1 MRDIKLVEN
10 EIYKQLGLS
19 LESISV
25 VNLVDFIIEYAY
37 TSHSSDVHIHPGGD
51 GVRIRF
57 RVDGLLRDVF
67 PKEKISTDLHHEIV
81 SRIKVISG
89 LRTDEHSLPQDGRFR
104 VKLEGTEEVDVRVSI
119 MPTYYGENAV
129 MRILAETRGF
139 TLKDLG
145 FGPKDLAK
153 VEHAIRKPYGM
164 ILAAGPTSSGKTT
177 TLYTMLKELN
187 KPESSIITIE
197 DPIEYS
203 LEGTTQI
210 QVDDKTGLT
219 FASGLRS
226 ILRQD
231 PNTVMVGEI
240 RDEET
245 AAIAVN
251 AALTGHLVLS
261 TLHTNNAATTFPRL
275 MDMGVQPFLVAS
287 TVNIAV
293 GQRLVR
299 QVCENCKKSRVL
311 NSTETESLAEI
322 FPKDEVMKN
331 KKFYQGEGCEK
342 CNGTGYEGRLGIREV
357 LEVTNDIREL
367 IMKRASSQEIE
378 EAAVKAGMTTMLVDG
393 FQKAAKG
400 LTTIEEVLRII
411 HE

>member
-1 MRDIKLVEN
+1 
-10 EIYKQLGLS
+10 
-19 LESISV
+19 

-37 TSHSSDVHIHPGGD
+37 TSRSSDVHIQPEGEA
-51 GVRIRF
+51 VRIRF

-67 PKEKISTDLHHEIV
+67 PGEKISKELHHEMI

-89 LRTDEHSLPQDGRFR
+89 LRTDEHSMPQDGRFR
-104 VKLEGTEEVDVRVSI
+104 VKLESAEEVDVRVSI

-139 TLKDLG
+139 ALKDIG
-145 FGPKDLAK
+145 FGAKDLVK
-153 VEHAIRKPYGM
+153 VEHAIKKPYGM
-164 ILAAGPTSSGKTT
+164 VLASGPTSSGKTT
-177 TLYTMLKELN
+177 TLYTMLKELD
-187 KPESSIITIE
+187 KPETSIITIE

-203 LEGTTQI
+203 LAGTTQI
-210 QVDDKTGLT
+210 QVEDKTGLT

-231 PNTVMVGEI
+231 PNVVMVGEI

-261 TLHTNNAATTFPRL
+261 TLHTNDAATAFPRL
-275 MDMGVQPFLVAS
+275 IDMGVQPFLVAS

-299 QVCENCKKSRVL
+299 SICSNCKKERVL
-311 NSTETESLAEI
+311 TLAEISSLAEI
-322 FPKDEVMKN
+322 FPKDAVMKA
-331 KKFYQGEGCEK
+331 KTFYQGTGCEV
-342 CNGTGYEGRLGIREV
+342 CSGSGYEGRLGIREV
-357 LEVTNDIREL
+357 LEVTDEIRGL
-367 IMKRASSQEIE
+367 IMERASSQKI
-378 EAAVKAGMTTMLVDG
+378 EAAAVRAGMTTMLIDG
-393 FQKAAKG
+393 IQKAAKG